1 MIDKMNAKSPPC
13 HLHATGI
20 QAAWFHFLIQR
31 SSEVRLHEEGQLC
44 NVLSREA
51 GRQGTVIKVCT
62 WPFPGLGTGP
72 GIEPS
77 VTPLSNTF
85 PSSSYCSC
93 SSCSWCWIHFHS
105 LSLSQSTLIHP
116 CPPLINPSVDKKPCQ
131 SSSNHSDPL
140 ILMLYC

>member
-1 MIDKMNAKSPPC
+1 MLRVHQATSMPQGFK
-13 HLHATGI
+13 LHGFT
-20 QAAWFHFLIQR
+20 FLSSGAQR
-31 SSEVRLHEEGQLC
+31 SRFDCMKRVNCVMSCRG
-44 NVLSREA
+44 RGA

-85 PSSSYCSC
+85 PSSC

-105 LSLSQSTLIHP
+105 LSLSIHSP
-116 CPPLINPSVDKKPCQ
+116 PPLPS
-131 SSSNHSDPL
+131 SDPDAL
-140 ILMLYC
+140 LLTLTLLLSKITLPHPS